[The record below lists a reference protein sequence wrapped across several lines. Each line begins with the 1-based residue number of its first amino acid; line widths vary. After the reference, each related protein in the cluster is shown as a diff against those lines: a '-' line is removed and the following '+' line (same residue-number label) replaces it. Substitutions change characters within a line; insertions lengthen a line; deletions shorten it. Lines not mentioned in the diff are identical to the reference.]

1 MLRNVTIKHKLTLV
15 IMLTCISAL
24 LLAGVAFVL
33 WGRVIFRQDMVKNL
47 STLADVTG
55 ENCKASL
62 SFEDAAD
69 ATETLKTLRA
79 QPSVVFAEIRNKDGQ
94 HFAHYWRDALSYS
107 TCAKKTIR
115 QRKNGKFSDGL
126 LTVFADIVLDGEL
139 VGTICLRSDLE
150 PLRAMLKRNTIIIAS
165 VVLFASIVAYLLSSA
180 IQKVISGPILSLA
193 AVAKTISEQ
202 KDYSVRFHQKSND
215 EVGLLITAFNEMLK
229 QIHKS
234 EAALID
240 ANEQLEDR
248 VRQRTLE
255 LEDTHRKLID
265 ASRQAGMAEVA
276 TDVLHNV
283 GNVLNSVNVAT
294 TLIQEKISKSEVGNL
309 QKVTEIIKDNSDNL
323 GTFFA
328 QDKRGMHIPAFLTEV
343 SKTLVDEQA
352 DTIDKL
358 GSLAENIKH
367 IKEIVKMQQSYAK
380 VADVEIITSLADLV
394 DNAIQINSA
403 AIDRH
408 GINLVRDF
416 DDLPPVSID
425 KQRVLQIL
433 VNLISNAKYAMVK
446 NEADDK
452 NLIIRIYEH
461 DRDKVRMEVT
471 DNGIGIPK
479 ANLTKMFTHGFTT
492 KKNGHGFGLHS
503 GALAAGELR
512 GSLTAHSDGEGKG
525 ATFTLELPFKPA
537 KIAQ

>member
-1 MLRNVTIKHKLTLV
+1 MLHNVTIKHKLTLV

-24 LLAGVAFVL
+24 LLSGVAFVL
-33 WGRVIFRQDMVKNL
+33 WGRVVFRQDMVKNL

-107 TCAKKTIR
+107 TCAKKTVR
-115 QRKNGKFSDGL
+115 QHKNSKFSDGL
-126 LTVFADIVLDGEL
+126 LTVFADIVLDGEPI
-139 VGTICLRSDLE
+139 GTICLRSDLE
-150 PLRAMLKRNTIIIAS
+150 PLHAMLKRNTIIIAS
-165 VVLFASIVAYLLSSA
+165 VVLFASIVAYLVASA

-202 KDYSVRFHQKSND
+202 KDYSVRVHQQSND
-215 EVGLLITAFNEMLK
+215 EVGLLITAFNEMLG

-240 ANEQLEDR
+240 ANELLEDR

-255 LEDTHRKLID
+255 LEETHRKLME

-294 TLIQEKISKSEVGNL
+294 TLIQEKVSKSEVGNL
-309 QKVTEIIKDNSDNL
+309 QKVTEIIKENSGNL
-323 GTFFA
+323 GTFFT
-328 QDKRGMHIPAFLTEV
+328 QDKRGMHVPAFLAEV
-343 SKTLVDEQA
+343 SKALVDEQA

-358 GSLAENIKH
+358 SSLAENIKH

-380 VADVEIITSLADLV
+380 VAGVEIITSLAELV
-394 DNAIQINSA
+394 DNAIRINSA
-403 AIDRH
+403 AINRH

-425 KQRVLQIL
+425 KQRALQIL
-433 VNLISNAKYAMVK
+433 VNLINNAKYAMAK
-446 NEADDK
+446 NEVDDK
-452 NLIIRIYEH
+452 NLIIRICKH
-461 DRDKVRMEVT
+461 GPDKVRIEVT
-471 DNGIGIPK
+471 DNGVGIPK

-492 KKNGHGFGLHS
+492 KKDGHGFGLHS
-503 GALAAGELR
+503 GALAAGQLG
-512 GSLTAHSDGEGKG
+512 GSLTAHSDGEGNG
-525 ATFTLELPFKPA
+525 ATFTLELPFKPV
-537 KIAQ
+537 KVTQ